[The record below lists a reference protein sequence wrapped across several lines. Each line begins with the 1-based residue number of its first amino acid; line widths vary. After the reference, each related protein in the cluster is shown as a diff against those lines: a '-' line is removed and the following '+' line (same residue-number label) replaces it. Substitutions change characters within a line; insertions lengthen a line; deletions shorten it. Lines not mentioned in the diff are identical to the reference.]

1 MVRQRAFP
9 LISATKRTAFHAPIG
24 PNSPNLQLGAANY
37 PVSAPPLTVDLTTDT
52 LLSGLGTLYSLDS
65 ERALAIEKAHLNR
78 FTGEMA
84 ARIRLKTL
92 ALLGALRRL
101 QGDYVHAENHLQ
113 EAVRLAVGEFG
124 ETSQESAQALNDLAV
139 LYKYC
144 GRFDEGL
151 RLYKE
156 ALRVTI
162 ATQGEECLSACT
174 IYNNMGGIL
183 F

>member
-1 MVRQRAFP
+1 MTIDRA
-9 LISATKRTAFHAPIG
+9 LE
-24 PNSPNLQLGAANY
+24 LQARAWTLQAA
-37 PVSAPPLTVDLTTDT
+37 LT
-52 LLSGLGTLYSLDS
+52 YS

-101 QGDYVHAENHLQ
+101 QGDYVRAENDLQ

-139 LYKYC
+139 LYKY
-144 GRFDEGL
+144 
-151 RLYKE
+151 
-156 ALRVTI
+156 
-162 ATQGEECLSACT
+162 
-174 IYNNMGGIL
+174 
-183 F
+183 